1 MNYYYSATMN
11 TFYLASIKQN
21 YIDTGS
27 FPDDAKEIEDDIFQ
41 QFAAAIPPEGKMR
54 IAGKEGLPIWA
65 DIPFPTQKELIQQA
79 EYEKQNKIQEVSKI
93 IAPYQDA
100 IDLGIATDKEL
111 KRLNAWKQYR
121 VDLNRIDTANAPDIT
136 WPEKPQ

>member
-111 KRLNAWKQYR
+111 MQLNAWKQYR
-121 VDLNRIDTANAPDIT
+121 VDLNRIDTATAPDIT
-136 WPEKPQ
+136 WPEKPE

>member
-111 KRLNAWKQYR
+111 KQLNAWKQYR
-121 VDLNRIDTANAPDIT
+121 VDLNRIDTATAPDIA